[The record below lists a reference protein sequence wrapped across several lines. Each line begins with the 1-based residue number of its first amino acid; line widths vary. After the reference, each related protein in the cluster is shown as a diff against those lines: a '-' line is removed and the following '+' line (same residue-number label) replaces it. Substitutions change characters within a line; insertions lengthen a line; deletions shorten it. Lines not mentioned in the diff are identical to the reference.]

1 MYTIDDPRAVL
12 LHEKASKLTKEKS
25 AKRNSASMTLS
36 RKFLPTC
43 LPKCTKVK
51 KKICPNVDFYSGF
64 VYSML
69 NIPRELYTPIFAISR
84 IAGWSAHR
92 IEEIVAGGRIYR
104 PAYKNVGGVRD
115 YVPIEKRIK

>member
-43 LPKCTKVK
+43 LPKYTKVK
-51 KKICPNVDFYSGF
+51 KKDLPERRFLFRLCVFDAQY
-64 VYSML
+64 
-69 NIPRELYTPIFAISR
+69 
-84 IAGWSAHR
+84 
-92 IEEIVAGGRIYR
+92 
-104 PAYKNVGGVRD
+104 PA
-115 YVPIEKRIK
+115 